1 MKERLRT
8 FETRGTEADQDSQRK
23 CRQSSPVLAGGW
35 LQGLLVSS
43 SAAGSCLAPDMQTLR
58 QADRYQALLIKQRDI
73 MSALT
78 QRLTQRDEQIV
89 TLQEELEAYDTNLQ

>member
-1 MKERLRT
+1 MW
-8 FETRGTEADQDSQRK
+8 Q
-23 CRQSSPVLAGGW
+23 V
-35 LQGLLVSS
+35 
-43 SAAGSCLAPDMQTLR
+43 
-58 QADRYQALLIKQRDI
+58 DRYKALLIKQRDI

>member
-1 MKERLRT
+1 
-8 FETRGTEADQDSQRK
+8 
-23 CRQSSPVLAGGW
+23 
-35 LQGLLVSS
+35 
-43 SAAGSCLAPDMQTLR
+43 
-58 QADRYQALLIKQRDI
+58 